1 MIKQFVVLLLVVGY
15 ILNIYYL
22 TIDEKVR
29 EFNIF
34 HKIGV
39 IILPIGG
46 VMGLVYYLDEYNV
59 LRNIKE
65 K

>member
-1 MIKQFVVLLLVVGY
+1 MIKQLIVLLLVIGY

-34 HKIGV
+34 HKIGIV
-39 IILPIGG
+39 IIPIGG

-59 LRNIKE
+59 LRKLKE